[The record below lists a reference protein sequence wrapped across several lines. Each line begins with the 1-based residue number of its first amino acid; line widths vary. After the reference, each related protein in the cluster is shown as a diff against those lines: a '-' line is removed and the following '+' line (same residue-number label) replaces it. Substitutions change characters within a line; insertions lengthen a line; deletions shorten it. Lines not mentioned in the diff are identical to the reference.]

1 MNYRR
6 LALIKLRTSSKNRR
20 IFLGIWMI
28 DLKIFIGF
36 AGLLVCFF
44 YLVYFGS
51 FEYDHQYNA
60 YSEIILSPEKLV

>member
-36 AGLLVCFF
+36 AGLLVCWFAFF
-44 YLVYFGS
+44 T
-51 FEYDHQYNA
+51 
-60 YSEIILSPEKLV
+60 

>member
-28 DLKIFIGF
+28 DLKIFISF
-36 AGLLVCFF
+36 AGLLVCWFAGLLFF
-44 YLVYFGS
+44 T
-51 FEYDHQYNA
+51 
-60 YSEIILSPEKLV
+60 